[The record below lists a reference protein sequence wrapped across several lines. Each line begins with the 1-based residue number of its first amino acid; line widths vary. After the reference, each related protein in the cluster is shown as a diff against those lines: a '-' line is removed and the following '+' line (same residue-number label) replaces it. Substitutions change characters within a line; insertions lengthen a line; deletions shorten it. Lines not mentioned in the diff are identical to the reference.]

1 VTRRRL
7 LFLLASLLVAFA
19 VAIGLR
25 FWSGRRPPRV
35 RGGAAVPI
43 VPEVAD
49 RARAGKPVIFVGLD
63 GADWELLDEYA
74 TSGAMPNLASL
85 VAEGTGGVLE
95 TVQPPLS
102 PLVWTTM
109 MTGVSPRV
117 HGILDFTR
125 FTPRSGQKEPIT
137 SDERREPAVWNMASA
152 AGRRVGVLG
161 LWATYPAEPVSGLLV
176 SDRLFSFLYQEKD
189 PPAGVVYPASE
200 DARARALL
208 QRVEGQVGLAELQ
221 AYLPWLDEAEYGRH
235 LDSEDPYGHPVSAL
249 RRILVETRVYDELGR
264 EFLERERPDLLIA
277 YFQGTDSVGHV
288 FAPYAPPRQP
298 AIPEQDYERYHSVP
312 RAYFQ
317 AVDALLGRYR
327 QLAQARGAVLMIAS
341 DHGFTWR
348 EGRPT
353 KLSSFAVATAA
364 KWHRKEGVYLLWGP
378 GVTAEPGHRQRGKAA
393 QVCATLLSLLGLP
406 SAGYLAGPPLPGAP
420 PASAARVDYRA
431 FYRPSSLALA
441 ADPRADAEA
450 LTKLKALG
458 YIGSGEAD
466 TSPDSARSTRTA
478 GSYNNE
484 GLVLKDE
491 GKTDDARAAFEKAL
505 ERDPNLASALWNLSD
520 LLFAGGKELDR
531 ADELLLR
538 AFARELPEGTR
549 FLVGRAIGYQRSGDA
564 ARSRKL
570 LEAGLAARPQEPELW
585 LFRGRYRVDSGDCR
599 GALADFERAAQLSP
613 DDPKAFASEGLA
625 RLCLGDR
632 DGARRSFERSLRLDP
647 EQPKLR
653 EYLARP

>member
-1 VTRRRL
+1 MWSIGAFFCVPRPSLAEGIQRREKEHARRDPAPPML
-7 LFLLASLLVAFA
+7 DFIPMSSTWKRWAGALLALGV
-19 VAIGLR
+19 V
-25 FWSGRRPPRV
+25 
-35 RGGAAVPI
+35 GAAALFFLRPGLFQPPERRVI
-43 VPEVAD
+43 V
-49 RARAGKPVIFVGLD
+49 VGLD
-63 GADWELLDEYA
+63 AADWQLLDGYCVDG
-74 TSGAMPNLASL
+74 TMPNLARL
-85 VAEGTGGVLE
+85 VREGRSGVLK
-95 TVQPPLS
+95 TFQPPLS

-125 FTPRSGQKEPIT
+125 FNPRSGQKEPIT

-393 QVCATLLSLLGLP
+393 TAPSIAPRRSPWPPTRAPTRRRSRSSRRSATSG
-406 SAGYLAGPPLPGAP
+406 AGRRTRRPTP
-420 PASAARVDYRA
+420 PA
-431 FYRPSSLALA
+431 
-441 ADPRADAEA
+441 PRAPRAPTTTRA
-450 LTKLKALG
+450 WCSRTRARRTTRVPRSRRRS
-458 YIGSGEAD
+458 SGTR
-466 TSPDSARSTRTA
+466 TSP
-478 GSYNNE
+478 
-484 GLVLKDE
+484 
-491 GKTDDARAAFEKAL
+491 
-505 ERDPNLASALWNLSD
+505 P
-520 LLFAGGKELDR
+520 
-531 ADELLLR
+531 
-538 AFARELPEGTR
+538 PCGT
-549 FLVGRAIGYQRSGDA
+549 
-564 ARSRKL
+564 
-570 LEAGLAARPQEPELW
+570 
-585 LFRGRYRVDSGDCR
+585 
-599 GALADFERAAQLSP
+599 
-613 DDPKAFASEGLA
+613 
-625 RLCLGDR
+625 
-632 DGARRSFERSLRLDP
+632 
-647 EQPKLR
+647 
-653 EYLARP
+653 